1 MPRTAERQGN
11 VRHGRFGKRLPRRLA
26 AIDVGSNTILLLVAE
41 HDPSTGL
48 AIIDEAEDQPRLG
61 AGLGTTGRLGEA
73 AIERALQSL
82 SRMRDHAL
90 RLGAEWIEAV
100 ATAAVREAANGAEFV
115 ERARRKGIP
124 VRVIS
129 PEAEADLAYRSAAH
143 HFPDPGPTLVADI
156 GGGSMELIGVVDHE
170 IELTTSLPLGAVRL
184 TEMGLPLP
192 RLRDHIRGQ
201 LGPAVDETTWTGSQ
215 VIGSGGTF
223 ANLASM
229 VQARQGDQNMGS
241 IQGVRATVGAL
252 EELLAALE
260 RMSPAQRREVPGL
273 RPERADIIVA
283 GLTVADEL
291 LRWVKCPAVT
301 VNRYGLR
308 EGLLLEMLRLPSSEP
323 DNSEGSP

>member
-1 MPRTAERQGN
+1 MPKMGANPENAG
-11 VRHGRFGKRLPRRLA
+11 HGRPGNQLPHRVA

-48 AIIDEAEDQPRLG
+48 TIIDEAEDQPRLG
-61 AGLGTTGRLGEA
+61 AGLGTTGRLSDA

-82 SRMRDHAL
+82 TRMRDQAV
-90 RLGAEWIEAV
+90 RRGAERIEAV

-115 ERARRKGIP
+115 DRVRREGIH

-129 PEAEADLAYRSAAH
+129 PDAEADLAYRSAVY
-143 HFPDPGPTLVADI
+143 HFPGLGPALVVDI
-156 GGGSMELIGVVDHE
+156 GGGSMELIGAIGDE
-170 IELTTSLPLGAVRL
+170 IKLTTSLPLGAVRL

-192 RLRDHIRGQ
+192 KLREHIRNQ
-201 LGPAVDETTWTGSQ
+201 LHRAVDESAWKNSR

-229 VQARQGDQNMGS
+229 VEARREDRNVGS
-241 IQGVRATVGAL
+241 IQGVRVTAGEL
-252 EELLAALE
+252 EQLLAALE
-260 RMSPAQRREVPGL
+260 RMTPEQRREVPGL

-283 GLTVADEL
+283 GLAAAAEL
-291 LRWVKCPAVT
+291 LQLLNAADVA

-308 EGLLLEMLRLPSSEP
+308 EGLLLEMV
-323 DNSEGSP
+323 G